1 MRTDRDILNMAARA
15 CVALESC
22 GYITARDAAAKRMA
36 YTLCRVVL
44 LGMNGL
50 DQTAPGSA
58 RTGKSEM
65 TLTTSDIKAR
75 LRDEFKA
82 VMREIKAA
90 ERGER

>member
-1 MRTDRDILNMAARA
+1 MTDRRILNKAARA
-15 CVALESC
+15 CVALEVS
-22 GYITARDAAAKRMA
+22 GQMTPRDQAAKKLA
-36 YTLCRVVL
+36 YTLCRVVI

-65 TLTTSDIKAR
+65 TLTTADIKNR

-82 VMREIKAA
+82 VLREIK
-90 ERGER
+90 